1 MKLTELIAQY
11 IAFRRNLG
19 EKFERDAKLLQSFSR
34 AIGETKISQVQAGQV
49 KAFLD
54 GSGPITRYW
63 HMKHTTLRGFY
74 RYAVSRGYVTASPLP
89 TTLPKLP
96 ARFVPHIYSVA
107 DLRRLLD
114 GTAHYQ
120 KQRIQLEPHTF
131 RTILLTLYGAAL
143 REGECLSLELRDVD
157 LCESLLVIRDTKFYK
172 SRMVPVGSDLNE
184 ALRKYVILRTAAGH
198 PQNETA
204 PFFVTKAGERIPAD
218 LLRRAFR
225 RLRRQA
231 GVRRVDGARYQ
242 PRLHDLR
249 HSAAV
254 HRLTAWYREGKD
266 VQKLLPLLST
276 YLGHTDIGGTQHY
289 LTMTPDL
296 LQQASDRFASYVF
309 RSEVS
314 HG

>member
-1 MKLTELIAQY
+1 MMIAELIAQY
-11 IAFRRNLG
+11 IAFRRSLG
-19 EKFERDAKLLQSFSR
+19 EKFERDGRLLQTFSR
-34 AIGETKISQVQAGQV
+34 AIGALEVSQVQAGQV
-49 KAFLD
+49 KKFLD

-74 RYAVSRGYVTASPLP
+74 RYAVSRGYVASSPLP

-96 ARFVPHIYSVA
+96 PRFVPHIYSIT
-107 DLRRLLD
+107 DLRRLLE

-120 KQRIQLEPHTF
+120 RQRIQLEPHTF

-157 LCESLLVIRDTKFYK
+157 LHQSLLTIRDAKFYK
-172 SRMVPVGSDLNE
+172 SRLVPVESDLNA
-184 ALRKYVILRTAAGH
+184 ALQKYARVRAAAGH
-198 PQNETA
+198 PQHESA
-204 PFFVTKAGERIPAD
+204 SFFVTKAGERIPAD

-225 RLRRQA
+225 RLRQQT
-231 GVRRVDGARYQ
+231 GVDRTDGARYQ

-289 LTMTPDL
+289 LTMTADL
-296 LQQASDRFASYVF
+296 LQQASARFAGYVF
-309 RSEVS
+309 PTEAN

>member
-1 MKLTELIAQY
+1 MKLAELIAQY

-34 AIGETKISQVQAGQV
+34 AIGEAEISQVQAGQV

-54 GSGPITRYW
+54 GSGPLTRYW

-96 ARFVPHIYSVA
+96 ARFVPHIYAVP
-107 DLRRLLD
+107 DLHRLLD

-157 LCESLLVIRDTKFYK
+157 LRESLLVIRDTKFYK
-172 SRMVPVGSDLNE
+172 SRLVPVGCDLNE
-184 ALRKYVILRTAAGH
+184 ALRKYAILRAAAGH
-198 PQNETA
+198 PQNVTA
-204 PFFVTKAGERIPAD
+204 PFFVTKAGKRIPAD

-225 RLRRQA
+225 RLRQQA
-231 GVRRVDGARYQ
+231 GIRRVDGARYQ

-309 RSEVS
+309 PSEVS